1 MPPSNSKDESK
12 SAQRSS
18 IEIRDLLRKLHPE
31 RGSHKDRIRRLNKFR
46 NYVSP
51 MSNGVIPEFFD
62 DDIPFLYLGAE
73 TPAMYLDE
81 DDEAPRGLYYGLML
95 AAGMVGDNGLKR
107 SSRHAMNLLKYLVV
121 DYPTETN
128 TTVTESQFSK
138 SFGCL
143 PLSYYK
149 FLNLNLHLAGSA
161 DDNRSAKEDACRIIV
176 FLLSHHTEPDQETP
190 RPIMLEE
197 LVTTP
202 QAQQAYDLWSAT
214 DAGLT
219 VAQAELIKKNTMTRQ
234 AEIAMQQRQEAVL
247 SKVNAVDM
255 VEDEDDEDDQHD
267 HDDPDRDDSERP
279 NDDHRRRKNQ
289 RANEDDDSDASAAER
304 KQQQQQRRKST
315 MAGGH
320 GSVRKVSMQ
329 GQKATRWE
337 DSRTAILQRQKE
349 EQQRLQQQQQSMN
362 MMRDTVRE
370 SQQAAAEAADREEE
384 KSKMLARDPLA
395 ILTSNDT
402 VGGTNNAALGAT
414 AGLGNNMNNSNVNED
429 GSFDLRNVENSLA
442 AHLEIALH
450 EIQEE
455 IQKTEG
461 NEELHKKAVAQKE
474 SLEALIDKLGGLE
487 AFESGANN
495 AKASVLLTNP
505 KFHPL
510 LFLTLC
516 HRKTTHK
523 QLIASMDRLSSKTEN
538 QAEQL
543 QNLVRDN
550 FPLFVRCAEGFEEFR
565 KNSQGGSSTTAAGGG
580 KSNVATEST
589 VHERIDKLEAIA
601 ESAAFQAKKSF
612 KPLLDNTSE
621 VRKVQSAL
629 SVLSRVAPI
638 LQVPQ
643 LMRQHMENRRYSQ
656 ALKTYRR
663 CLVIDEKNSCNIS
676 LLYAVKR
683 QAEQCVRDARKDLE
697 RRLTLPDASVEDL
710 LDGIRD
716 LGELIELDV
725 SPTTTTNEETEDK
738 KKKHPSRNSAIPN
751 DLEDVVAEQ
760 SPEDV
765 GIYKL
770 GETTIHIRDHPPAL
784 ACLLLQAAHFS
795 QITSTQIDK
804 TAETCQRI
812 YDGESLTVAYQDK
825 KGAVTAT
832 GGDSKKNKNDDDKAS
847 TEAGDGRPATN
858 KGNIGNNNQWKYDV
872 LDARVLSTIRT
883 VDTVRVWLPRLIR
896 IGMAAREEEKRRA
909 AKIGHRST
917 GAAAATGRTSTK
929 EVHHL
934 SAFEVFVSTIAPSL
948 NRLVEHAA
956 FCSLGSNLTRTSGS
970 RILEMTFGQNA
981 DDKLRTLLRSPLPPS
996 QSNKVGKELA
1006 LLMELVE
1013 DGDAGVDALRPEG
1026 AMHLLTSRPLD
1037 ACKTLGDAAVVTIE
1051 KRRCIYAFDVCS
1063 RACSNRASG
1072 SGKFDSDALLQCLR
1086 NLADQ
1091 LSRPEECS
1099 SEVEKGCEL
1108 VIRRCCEG
1116 LASYVRDRGDDARLS
1131 SVAECADVM
1140 AERISEVI
1148 QEASFFLEPNKAE
1161 ALKEV
1166 VLEDIMGL
1174 ESAMFDEYLESIR
1187 LSVASSVRVGWLDK
1201 DVPDGVSGGELAD
1214 GQPPSFPAYLSAS
1227 LLSIV
1232 RCRAQVEQT
1241 LGGRIRQCEGVTYQH
1256 LSMATVADG
1265 VVEGICNEILQRKL
1279 KLKVRQADRLANEF
1293 EFLNNTLK
1301 KFLGTKA
1308 HSLLESTLQMVS
1320 SKAGRGRDMDGPD
1333 GLAALEELERLGR
1346 VYVLCLGGE

>member
-1 MPPSNSKDESK
+1 MPPAKDESK

-51 MSNGVIPEFFD
+51 NSNGVIPEFFD

-95 AAGMVGDNGLKR
+95 AAGMIGDNGLKR

-121 DYPTETN
+121 DYPEETN
-128 TTVTESQFSK
+128 TNVTDCQFSK

-190 RPIMLEE
+190 RPFLLEE

-255 VEDEDDEDDQHD
+255 VEDEDDEEDD
-267 HDDPDRDDSERP
+267 HDADVVDREDSERP
-279 NDDHRRRKNQ
+279 NDNHRRRKNQ
-289 RANEDDDSDASAAER
+289 RAVEDDDSEASAAER
-304 KQQQQQRRKST
+304 KQQQQRRKST
-315 MAGGH
+315 MTGGH
-320 GSVRKVSMQ
+320 SSVRKVSMQ

-337 DSRTAILQRQKE
+337 DCRTAILQKQKE

-384 KSKMLARDPLA
+384 KSKMLARDPLS

-402 VGGTNNAALGAT
+402 VAGTNNVGAG
-414 AGLGNNMNNSNVNED
+414 ASLGNNMNNSNANED
-429 GSFDLRNVENSLA
+429 GTFDLRNIENSLA

-461 NEELHKKAVAQKE
+461 NEELHKKAIAQKE
-474 SLEALIDKLGGLE
+474 SLEALIEKLGGLE

-565 KNSQGGSSTTAAGGG
+565 KNSQGGSSTTAPGGG
-580 KSNVATEST
+580 KSNLAAQST

-676 LLYAVKR
+676 LLYVVKQ

-697 RRLTLPDASVEDL
+697 KRLTLTDASVEDL

-725 SPTTTTNEETEDK
+725 APTTSKEETEDK
-738 KKKHPSRNSAIPN
+738 KKKQASRSLAGKNET
-751 DLEDVVAEQ
+751 EDVVTEK
-760 SPEDV
+760 SPEDSGTYTV
-765 GIYKL
+765 GEK
-770 GETTIHIRDHPPAL
+770 TIHIRDHPPAL
-784 ACLLLQAAHFS
+784 ACLLLQAAHFA
-795 QITSTQIDK
+795 QITKSQIDK
-804 TAETCQRI
+804 MAETCQRI
-812 YDGESLTVAYQDK
+812 YAGESLSVAHQDK
-825 KGAVTAT
+825 KGAAA

-847 TEAGDGRPATN
+847 TEEGDGQPATN
-858 KGNIGNNNQWKYDV
+858 KGNAGNNNQWKYDV

-917 GAAAATGRTSTK
+917 GAGAATGRTSMK

-934 SAFEVFVSTIAPSL
+934 SAFEVFVSNIAPSL

-956 FCSLGSNLTRTSGS
+956 FCSLGSNLTRSSGS
-970 RILEMTFGQNA
+970 RTLEMTFGQNA

-996 QSNKVGKELA
+996 QSTKVGKELA
-1006 LLMELVE
+1006 LLMDLVE
-1013 DGDAGVDALRPEG
+1013 EGDAGVDALRPEG
-1026 AMHLLTSRPLD
+1026 AMQLLTTRPLD

-1072 SGKFDSDALLQCLR
+1072 SGKFDSDALLHCLR
-1086 NLADQ
+1086 NLAEQ

-1140 AERISEVI
+1140 AERVSEVI

-1201 DVPDGVSGGELAD
+1201 DVPDGVGGGESAD

-1279 KLKVRQADRLANEF
+1279 KLKVRQADRLANEL

-1301 KFLGTKA
+1301 KFLGTKT
-1308 HSLLESTLQMVS
+1308 HTLLESTLQLVS